1 MNSSSVNA
9 FIHYFCNYYLSESFP
24 LLMDK
29 RRLSGLN
36 QLCNPSNINNSTH
49 FIEIHNRASSSK
61 ASKNFGIKKALYYN
75 KSVIKGFLLRILRCY
90 WLPLRKGMR
99 ISRIIRLKERPA
111 RRNLRSEFR
120 NPAFRQDAIRTSEC
134 GWRASGYPLPVQGG
148 HDRRSS
154 PPSRPGT
161 S

>member
-1 MNSSSVNA
+1 
-9 FIHYFCNYYLSESFP
+9 
-24 LLMDK
+24 MDK

-36 QLCNPSNINNSTH
+36 QLYNPSNINTYTH

-90 WLPLRKGMR
+90 RLPFFNGIR
-99 ISRIIRLKERPA
+99 ISCIILPKGRRA
-111 RRNLRSEFR
+111 RRNRLPEFR
-120 NPAFRQDAIRTSEC
+120 NPAFRRVSIRTFEC
-134 GWRASGYPLPVQGG
+134 GLRASGYPHPVQEG